1 MYKASPSVSL
11 PLDQVPEAAQSEN
24 GSTTRKRTCWVGRPS
39 QTEPSENDQTYGP
52 RATRYLMPEDVDC
65 NTCRSNADL
74 GDLGLRVLNPQ
85 MRDRK
90 PQAGSRLAKN
100 HLFYVQ
106 VEAAEVARNSQRND
120 VGQHLTFCNHLYI
133 PHTYIHKASDIVFTI
148 MADKIKAQVCVCC
161 RSCRIFCLNLRLS
174 RQVLVAVF
182 FAILVGFTL
191 ISF

>member
-1 MYKASPSVSL
+1 M
-11 PLDQVPEAAQSEN
+11 DRQRESEH
-24 GSTTRKRTCWVGRPS
+24 VGWDDLRGLS
-39 QTEPSENDQTYGP
+39 RVVEKDQTYGP

-65 NTCRSNADL
+65 NTGRSNADL

-85 MRDRK
+85 MRDGK

-106 VEAAEVARNSQRND
+106 VEAAEVARNCQRND

-133 PHTYIHKASDIVFTI
+133 SHTYIHKASDIVFTI